1 VTDSTVTWLRDLE
14 ELRRLPQRYARAI
27 DGRDID
33 AVGRLFDPAGT
44 VDGAR
49 GLSEVPAYLDGL
61 RSAPRLF
68 ESSMHVLGDPL
79 IELEPGADD
88 ARMDT
93 YAVVHQLRA
102 VGSTDDDLILGVR
115 YLDDV
120 VRRPGGWVIR
130 HRRAVNL
137 WTRTVPSRNSGNR

>member
-1 VTDSTVTWLRDLE
+1 MPDAVVTWLRDLE

-33 AVGRLFDPAGT
+33 AVGQLFDPEGT

-61 RSAPRLF
+61 RTATPVF
-68 ESSMHVLGDPL
+68 ETSMHVLGEPL
-79 IELEPGADD
+79 IDLEPGADE

-93 YAVVHQLRA
+93 YAVVHMLRPA
-102 VGSTDDDLILGVR
+102 GSAEDDLVLGIR

-120 VRRPGGWVIR
+120 VRRPGGWVVH

-137 WTRTVPSRNSGNR
+137 WTRTRPAR